1 MSADHP
7 KYANGELVR
16 VGDIVSGAGAASGEV
31 VFVIERN
38 EFAPEFPASEWAYL
52 GRGFMVR
59 ESDGTLVHYE
69 QSSPELRLLTRVV
82 T

>member
-7 KYANGELVR
+7 KYSSGELVR
-16 VGDIVSGAGAASGEV
+16 VGDPVSVADAVPGEV
-31 VFVIERN
+31 VFVVERG
-38 EFAPEFPASEWAYL
+38 EFAPDFPASESAYL

-69 QSSPELRLLTRVV
+69 QSSPELRLLSRAIR
-82 T
+82 